1 MSDWSGDLSV
11 ECLKMILRHFG
22 TIIELELSCYS
33 ERSLVF
39 VVIMTEID
47 SRILEPWKVAIAWNQ
62 VMGKYKF
69 NKTVMS
75 DDYIDCWSS

>member
-1 MSDWSGDLSV
+1 MRSKS
-11 ECLKMILRHFG
+11 
-22 TIIELELSCYS
+22 LE
-33 ERSLVF
+33 V

-47 SRILEPWKVAIAWNQ
+47 SWILEPWKVAIAWNQ
-62 VMGKYKF
+62 VMGRYKF